1 MKTGWVIAVEDLH
14 AKDKAFKL
22 VNKTRE
28 EVSLK
33 VDKLSKRYESIQAGR
48 FRVGI
53 TSPHT
58 EVDMENRIRIKCLRT
73 EECPTKLLF
82 AYLHDLNPFCYKQ
95 TDLHDFMEINIS
107 SSLNDALSKVDYSV
121 EE

>member
-22 VNKTRE
+22 INKTRE
-28 EVSLK
+28 EVSSK
-33 VDKLSKRYESIQAGR
+33 ADKLSKRYESIQAGR
-48 FRVGI
+48 FKVSI

-58 EVDMENRIRIKCLRT
+58 EIDVESRIKIKCLRT

-82 AYLHDLNPFCYKQ
+82 AYLHDLNPFCYRR
-95 TDLHDFMEINIS
+95 TENHDYMEINIS
-107 SSLNDALSKVDYSV
+107 EGITEALAKVEYSMV
-121 EE
+121 A